1 MEKVK
6 IENLTKRFGEFVALD
21 SINLEVKKGEIH
33 ALLGENGAG
42 KSTLMNCLFGFYH
55 LDEGKIFINGN
66 FVDIKNPNIANELG
80 IGMVHQH
87 FKLVKNFNVFQNI
100 TLGSEITKGLF
111 LDNKKAKN
119 EIQNLIDKYNFK
131 LDVNKKISDLSV
143 GQQQKVEI
151 LKMLYKKSDILIFDE
166 PTGALTPQETEEL
179 LNIILDLQKDGKT
192 IILITHKLDEIKMVA
207 NRCTIIRKGKTID
220 TVNVSDVSNNE
231 LAKMMVGRVVNFDI
245 DKEDVMTSE
254 ISLVV
259 DNLNYYDKNK
269 VQRLKDVSFTL
280 KKGEILGI
288 CGVDGNGQVE
298 LIENITG
305 MKNSSSGNIIY
316 KDKGKDIDISSMNAK
331 EINSLKIS
339 HIPQDRHKHGVIL
352 DYTVSQNAVLREYD
366 KKPFSNFSILNNKEI
381 ENYGNKLINEHD
393 IRTPNGSSSIVRN
406 MSGGNQ
412 QKLII
417 ARELEENPEIL
428 IAAQPTRGV
437 DVGAIENIH
446 NKLLNQRVQKKSV
459 ILFSLEL
466 DELIKLCDRIVVMY
480 NGKVMDIVDPKI
492 ISKNEIGL
500 LMVGKEINE
509 K

>member
-6 IENLTKRFGEFVALD
+6 IENLTKKFGNFVALD
-21 SINLEVKKGEIH
+21 NINLTVNEGEIH

-87 FKLVKNFNVFQNI
+87 FKLVKNFNIFQNI
-100 TLGSEITKGLF
+100 TLGSEITKGIF
-111 LDNKKAKN
+111 LDNKKAKL

-131 LDVNKKISDLSV
+131 LDVSKKISDLSV

-179 LNIILDLQKDGKT
+179 LNIILDLKNDGKT
-192 IILITHKLDEIKMVA
+192 IILITHKLDEIKKVA

-220 TVNVSDVSNNE
+220 TVDVKSVTNQE
-231 LAKMMVGRVVNFDI
+231 LAKKMVGRVVNFDI
-245 DKEDVMTSE
+245 DKKDIKSDEV
-254 ISLVV
+254 SLVL
-259 DNLNYYDKNK
+259 DNVNYFDNNK
-269 VQRLKDVSFTL
+269 IQRLKNISFDL

-298 LIENITG
+298 LVENITG
-305 MKNSSSGNIIY
+305 MKNPTNGKIIFK
-316 KDKGKDIDISSMNAK
+316 KDNKDINISNKNAK
-331 EINSLKIS
+331 EVNNLKIG
-339 HIPQDRHKHGVIL
+339 HIPQDRHKHGVVL
-352 DYTVSQNAVLREYD
+352 DYTVSQNSILREYD
-366 KKPFSNFSILNNKEI
+366 KKPFSKFLILNNKFI
-381 ENYGNKLINEHD
+381 KKYSDKLIKEHD
-393 IRTPNGSSSIVRN
+393 IRTPNGSESIVRN

-417 ARELEENPEIL
+417 GRELEENPEIL
-428 IAAQPTRGV
+428 VASQPTRGV

-446 NKLLNQRVQKKSV
+446 NKLLKQRSENKSV

-480 NGKVMDIVDPKI
+480 NGEVMDVVDPKKT
-492 ISKNEIGL
+492 SKNEIGL

>member
-6 IENLTKRFGEFVALD
+6 IENLTKKFGDFIALD
-21 SINLEVKKGEIH
+21 NINFEVEKGEIH

-42 KSTLMNCLFGFYH
+42 KSTLMNCLFGFYQI
-55 LDEGKIFINGN
+55 DGGKIFVNGN
-66 FVDIKNPNIANELG
+66 LVDIKNPNIANELG

-87 FKLVKNFNVFQNI
+87 FKLVKNFNIFQNI
-100 TLGSEITKGLF
+100 TLGSEVTKGLF
-111 LDNKKAKN
+111 LDNKKAKL
-119 EIQNLIDKYNFK
+119 EIQNLVDKYNFK
-131 LDVNKKISDLSV
+131 LDVSKKINELTV

-192 IILITHKLDEIKMVA
+192 IILITHKLDEIKKVA
-207 NRCTIIRKGKTID
+207 NRCTIIRKGKSID
-220 TVNVSDVSNNE
+220 TVDVSDVSNDE
-231 LAKMMVGRVVNFDI
+231 LAQKMVGRVVNFDV
-245 DKEDVMTSE
+245 DKKDIKEGDTSLIVDS
-254 ISLVV
+254 IS
-259 DNLNYYDKNK
+259 YFDKNK
-269 VQRLKDVSFTL
+269 IQRLKDVSFEL

-298 LIENITG
+298 LVENITG
-305 MKNSSSGNIIY
+305 MKNPSVGKIIY
-316 KDKGKDIDISSMNAK
+316 KHDNKDIDISNKNAK
-331 EINSLKIS
+331 EINNLKIG
-339 HIPQDRHKHGVIL
+339 HIPQDRHKHGVVL
-352 DYTVSQNAVLREYD
+352 DYNVSQNAVLREYD
-366 KKPFSNFSILNNKEI
+366 KKPFSNFSILNNKKIKE
-381 ENYGNKLINEHD
+381 YGEKLIVEHD

-417 ARELEENPEIL
+417 GRELEENPEIL
-428 IAAQPTRGV
+428 VASQPTRGV

-446 NKLLNQRVQKKSV
+446 NKLLNQRSQNKSV

-480 NGKVMDIVDPKI
+480 NGKVMDIVDPSKT
-492 ISKNEIGL
+492 SKNEIGL

>member
-21 SINLEVKKGEIH
+21 NINLEVKSGEIH

-55 LDEGKIFINGN
+55 LDEGKIFINGD
-66 FVDIKNPNIANELG
+66 FVDIKNPNIANDLG

-111 LDNKKAKN
+111 LDNKKAKK
-119 EIQNLIDKYNFK
+119 EIQKLIDKYNFN

-166 PTGALTPQETEEL
+166 PTGALTPQETQEL
-179 LNIILDLQKDGKT
+179 LNIILGLQKDGKT

-231 LAKMMVGRVVNFDI
+231 LAQMMVGRVVNFDI
-245 DKEDVMTSE
+245 DKEDVEANETSLL
-254 ISLVV
+254 I
-259 DNLNYYDKNK
+259 DNLNYFDKNK
-269 VQRLKDVSFTL
+269 VQRLKDVSFVL
-280 KKGEILGI
+280 KRGEILGI

-298 LIENITG
+298 LVENITG
-305 MKNSSSGNIIY
+305 MKNPSSGKIIY
-316 KDKGKDIDISSMNAK
+316 KANGSDIDISKKNAK
-331 EINSLKIS
+331 DINNLKIG
-339 HIPQDRHKHGVIL
+339 HIPQDRHKHGVVL

-366 KKPFSNFSILNNKEI
+366 KEPFSKFLILNNKEI
-381 ENYGNKLINEHD
+381 QKYGNKLINEHD
-393 IRTPNGSSSIVRN
+393 IRTPNGSASIVRN

-428 IAAQPTRGV
+428 VASQPTRGV

-446 NKLLNQRVQKKSV
+446 NKLLDQRSQNKSV

-480 NGKVMDIVDPKI
+480 NGKVMDIVDPKKT
-492 ISKNEIGL
+492 SKNEIGL